1 MRIMLTGA
9 NGQVGWELRRT
20 LLPVGQVIPFTH
32 ESLDLQNPDA
42 VRSVVRDVRPNL
54 IVNAAAYTAVDKAET
69 EYEVAQ
75 AVNGIA
81 PGILAEEARKL
92 GSGIIHFSTDYVF
105 DGRKDSPY
113 VESDV
118 PSPLGVY
125 GKSKLAGE
133 RAVIAVGG
141 DHLVLRTSWV
151 YGLRGH
157 NFALTMLRLGAGKSL
172 LRIVNDQF
180 GAPTWSRH
188 IAEATAW
195 VIAACFTKRMDGQQG
210 FATDGRSGV
219 YHLTANGATTWFG
232 FAKAIFDN
240 IAPIRTIPSL
250 VPIPT
255 KDYPTPAMRPANSRL
270 SNDAIQH
277 NFGVSSV
284 HWEISL
290 GLCFEEIRNLTNNP
304 VYGFLRGDQQ

>member
-20 LLPVGQVIPFTH
+20 LLPVGQVFPFTRA
-32 ESLDLQNPDA
+32 SLDLQNPDA
-42 VRSVVRDVRPNL
+42 VRSVVRDVKPDL
-54 IVNAAAYTAVDKAET
+54 IVNAAAFTAVDKAES
-69 EYEVAQ
+69 EIEVAH
-75 AVNGIA
+75 AVNGVA

-92 GSGIIHFSTDYVF
+92 GSGIIHYSTDYVF

-133 RAVIAVGG
+133 RAVIAAWG
-141 DHLVLRTSWV
+141 DHIVLRTSWV
-151 YGLRGH
+151 YGLRGN
-157 NFALTMLRLGAGKSL
+157 NFALTMLRLGAEKSL

-195 VIAACFTKRMDGQQG
+195 VIASCFTRRTDGQRH

-219 YHLTANGATTWFG
+219 YHLTAYDATTWFG
-232 FAKAIFDN
+232 FAKAIFEN
-240 IAPIRTIPSL
+240 IAAIRSIPAL
-250 VPIPT
+250 IPIPT
-255 KDYPTPAMRPANSRL
+255 TDYPTPAVRPANSRL
-270 SNDAIQH
+270 SNDAILL
-277 NFGVSSV
+277 NFGVSMV
-284 HWEISL
+284 HWEIAL
-290 GLCFEEIRNLTNNP
+290 GLCFEEFRNLTTNP
-304 VYGFLRGDQQ
+304 VFGFLKGDQH